1 MLGGSVG
8 RHSHDRMTLRAGG
21 ENRALSGSGIHIAFR
36 SQQGGF
42 RQNWGRQRGFQRPS
56 RGDLVARD
64 TIPILQGSCERAY
77 RALYNPCA
85 HSQRSEPRTME
96 YRDYYKILGVERTA
110 GADDIKKS
118 YRRLA
123 RKFHPDVSKEKD
135 AEARFKEV
143 QEAYEVLKDP
153 EKRAAYDQLGSN
165 WKSGEQFR
173 PPPDWA
179 SGFEFRGGPHAGRQ
193 GGGARRGSEEVFEDE
208 GFSDFFSSLFG
219 GGAGFAGANGPRAAR
234 AGRDHHAGIDID
246 LEEAFAGTTRT
257 IELKRPQLK
266 SDGTLEL
273 KPHTVRVTI
282 PAGVTEG
289 QPIRLAG
296 QGEVSPN
303 GGRAGDLYLEV
314 HIRPDKL
321 FQLEGRDVT
330 LTLPVAPWEAAL
342 GGSVKVPTL
351 AGTVEMSIPA
361 GAQSGQKLRLRGRG
375 LPGQPAG
382 DQYVQLKVVLP
393 PANSPE
399 ARALYEEMRRKL
411 GTFDPRA
418 DLVR

>member
-1 MLGGSVG
+1 
-8 RHSHDRMTLRAGG
+8 
-21 ENRALSGSGIHIAFR
+21 
-36 SQQGGF
+36 
-42 RQNWGRQRGFQRPS
+42 
-56 RGDLVARD
+56 
-64 TIPILQGSCERAY
+64 
-77 RALYNPCA
+77 
-85 HSQRSEPRTME
+85 ME
-96 YRDYYKILGVERTA
+96 YRDYYKILGVTRTA
-110 GADDIKKS
+110 TADDVKKS

-165 WKSGEQFR
+165 WKTGDQFR

-179 SGFEFRGGPHAGRQ
+179 RGFEFRGGPRGGAGAGRQ
-193 GGGARRGSEEVFEDE
+193 SAGADTRYGGEDVFEDE

-219 GGAGFAGANGPRAAR
+219 GRGPFAQGGAGAAGAGGGARKR

-246 LEEAFAGTTRT
+246 LEEAFAGTTRML
-257 IELKRPQLK
+257 ELKRPELS
-266 SDGTLEL
+266 SDGTLDVQL
-273 KPHTVRVTI
+273 HKVRVTI

-296 QGEVSPN
+296 QGEAGP
-303 GGRAGDLYLEV
+303 GGGKAGDLYLEV
-314 HIRPDKL
+314 HIRPNKL
-321 FQLEGRDVT
+321 FQLDGRDVT

-342 GGSVKVPTL
+342 GGPVKVPTL
-351 AGTVEMSIPA
+351 AGPVEMNIPA

-375 LPGQPAG
+375 LPGSQPG

-393 PANSPE
+393 E
-399 ARALYEEMRRKL
+399 ATSAEAKALYEEMRKKL
-411 GTFDPRA
+411 AFDPRA
-418 DLVR
+418 ELTQ

>member
-1 MLGGSVG
+1 
-8 RHSHDRMTLRAGG
+8 
-21 ENRALSGSGIHIAFR
+21 
-36 SQQGGF
+36 
-42 RQNWGRQRGFQRPS
+42 
-56 RGDLVARD
+56 
-64 TIPILQGSCERAY
+64 
-77 RALYNPCA
+77 
-85 HSQRSEPRTME
+85 ME
-96 YRDYYKILGVERTA
+96 YRDYYKILGVERKATA
-110 GADDIKKS
+110 DEIKKS

-123 RKFHPDVSKEKD
+123 RKYHPDVSKEKD
-135 AEARFKEV
+135 AEARFKEL

-179 SGFEFRGGPHAGRQ
+179 SGFEFRGGPRGARQ
-193 GGGARRGSEEVFEDE
+193 GAGARYGGSAEDVFEDE
-208 GFSDFFSSLFG
+208 GYSDFFSSLFG
-219 GGAGFAGANGPRAAR
+219 GGAAGSPFGSAGARRSR
-234 AGRDHHAGIDID
+234 AGRDHHAGVDID

-257 IELKRPQLK
+257 LELKRPKLK
-266 SDGTLEL
+266 ADGTLEVE
-273 KPHTVRVTI
+273 PHTVRVTI

-296 QGEVSPN
+296 QGEPGPN

-314 HIRPDKL
+314 HIRPNRL

-342 GGSVKVPTL
+342 GGLVKVPTL
-351 AGTVEMSIPA
+351 AGTVEMNIPA

-393 PANSPE
+393 QANSPE

-411 GTFDPRA
+411 AFDPRA
-418 DLVR
+418 DVIR